1 MLGSVYHLFSEGN
14 RMASY
19 TQLGDLNTWWDV
31 HGDGGPL
38 VLLHP
43 GGADSRAYDSN
54 LDGLAAAFRT
64 YRFDRRSQG
73 RTPDVGGPITF
84 AQMTDD
90 TIAFIETVVDEPAHL
105 LGHSIGAPVG
115 LLVAQKRPDLV
126 RGLVFSEG
134 VFHFQGWLPGVLDPL
149 PPDVHEFLGG
159 LYAEV
164 SPHGAEHWPD
174 VWARLDHEHHQAP
187 ALTRDDLAAIATP
200 TLLMFA
206 DNAGEVEIEHIHAM
220 HRALPDAQLAI
231 VPGTGHGLL
240 ADKPDL
246 CNRMIID
253 FLTEVPP

>member
-1 MLGSVYHLFSEGN
+1 MSKGEQV
-14 RMASY
+14 ACY
-19 TQLGDLNTWWDV
+19 TQLGDVNTWWDV

-43 GGADSRAYDSN
+43 GGADSRAYDTN

-64 YRFDRRSQG
+64 YRFDRRGQG
-73 RTPDVGGPITF
+73 RTPDIGGPISF

-90 TIAFIETVVDEPAHL
+90 AIAFIEVVVGEPVHL
-105 LGHSIGAPVG
+105 LGHSIGASIG

-134 VFHFQGWLPGVLDPL
+134 VFHFDGWLPGVLDPL
-149 PPDVHEFLGG
+149 PADVLEFLGD

-164 SPHGAEHWPD
+164 SPHGGEHWPA
-174 VWARLDHEHHQAP
+174 VWARLDAEHHRPP
-187 ALTRDDLAAIATP
+187 ALTTDDLAAIATP
-200 TLLMFA
+200 ALLMFA
-206 DNAGEVEIEHIHAM
+206 DNETEVDTGHVHAM
-220 HRALPDAQLAI
+220 HRALPTAQLAI

-253 FLTEVPP
+253 FLTEVSP